1 MKPWSALH
9 ALDSAS
15 ITSPAE
21 EAQKHSAKTTIL
33 VDDSPLKA
41 KLQPYNHL
49 CVREY
54 AATMRGSDVAVRDA
68 EVLAA
73 RASRHSTPTPIRE
86 LENENTEE
94 DAAIAKKRKR
104 KERKRE
110 KTEKK
115 RAAKKSWKARE
126 QARVAGGGGEYDEM
140 LLAVVGIL
148 EEVKVQGNVS
158 AWMRRGGLMLGQE
171 QEQDGEEG
179 GEVDYANLSAKKR
192 RVLEDGDEGADS
204 SRTTEE
210 FQRLLEDDASV
221 TGITPSAVTG
231 IPMNKSEMEETSIW
245 FEDQEL
251 VEWWADK
258 GRVALDGLG
267 IEVVSGVVGTY
278 DG

>member
-1 MKPWSALH
+1 M
-9 ALDSAS
+9 
-15 ITSPAE
+15 
-21 EAQKHSAKTTIL
+21 TIL

-54 AATMRGSDVAVRDA
+54 AATTRGSNVAVRDA
-68 EVLAA
+68 EVLTA

-86 LENENTEE
+86 VENENTEE
-94 DAAIAKKRKR
+94 DPTTAKKRKR

-115 RAAKKSWKARE
+115 RAEKKSWKARE

-140 LLAVVGIL
+140 LLAVIGIL

-171 QEQDGEEG
+171 QEQGVS
-179 GEVDYANLSAKKR
+179 VDDHSSAKKR
-192 RVLEDGDEGADS
+192 RLSDESDS
-204 SRTTEE
+204 PGTPPS
-210 FQRLLEDDASV
+210 QRLLEDDV
-221 TGITPSAVTG
+221 GGITPSAVTG
-231 IPMNKSEMEETSIW
+231 IPMNKSKMEETSIW